1 MTITTNPT
9 GSRRRNPILP
19 TERRTRPAPKK
30 AYRQSKGSPVMSKEV
45 GPGAVTGHGCPK
57 YAMDESGDETSDSFG
72 KAFRNE
78 GLDVQG
84 LCVLE

>member
-1 MTITTNPT
+1 
-9 GSRRRNPILP
+9 
-19 TERRTRPAPKK
+19 
-30 AYRQSKGSPVMSKEV
+30 MSKEV